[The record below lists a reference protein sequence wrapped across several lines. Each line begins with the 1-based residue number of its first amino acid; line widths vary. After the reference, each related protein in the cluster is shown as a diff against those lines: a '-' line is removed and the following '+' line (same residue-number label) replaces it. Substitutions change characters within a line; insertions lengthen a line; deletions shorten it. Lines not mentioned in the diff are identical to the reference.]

1 MAERADPA
9 RLVYAINAISSN
21 EMHFPF
27 RERLPVSPVGKSD
40 GNRYRATPVE
50 VFAGESD
57 HP

>member
-9 RLVYAINAISSN
+9 RLAYAINAISSN

-27 RERLPVSPVGKSD
+27 RECLTVSLVGKSV

-50 VFAGESD
+50 VFAEESD